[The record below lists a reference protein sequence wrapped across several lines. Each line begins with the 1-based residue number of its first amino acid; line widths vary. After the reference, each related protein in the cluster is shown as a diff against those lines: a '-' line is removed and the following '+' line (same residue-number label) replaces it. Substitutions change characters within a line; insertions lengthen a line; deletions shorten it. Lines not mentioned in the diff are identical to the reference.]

1 MAINDINT
9 GTQYIRNPTDFNLK
23 QLTLITSVG
32 GGAIDLTTFIIEL
45 NLYEDIFS
53 STISGEVVLQDSL
66 GLISTHLL
74 NGTEFIQVQ
83 LQKTTKDSAYISRNY
98 RVYKISKRVISDSNQ
113 YEIYV
118 LNFCSEEFLLSEQY
132 RISKSMKGMLIS
144 DIITN
149 VLNIYVL
156 GNLGNKPLYIDA
168 TKGVYDFVLPNKKLF
183 ETINWL
189 STYAQPA
196 EGTGADMLFYENSQG
211 YHFHSL
217 QKLYQN
223 PVYQTYKFDPKNL
236 LEKPGQIA
244 IQQQLTNA
252 SDFEM
257 LDFFDTLG
265 AVSNGTFGNKV
276 ITIDPLTRKVN
287 MGLFDYGNYSG
298 KKLNSYKLTNN
309 YQNRF
314 GKKMSDTP
322 HETLIGLEMGTL
334 RMATTNIEEKKN
346 KYISQKPD
354 SVAND
359 IMIEKY
365 LPNRVAQLALANYM
379 RIKITVPGDPLLLAG
394 SVVTFNTF
402 RINPDSNNR
411 SLDPLYS
418 GKYLVTAV
426 RHIVKGNGYITVLE
440 LAKDSVAAS
449 YSTNNSN
456 LSKYING
463 VQI

>member
-1 MAINDINT
+1 
-9 GTQYIRNPTDFNLK
+9 
-23 QLTLITSVG
+23 
-32 GGAIDLTTFIIEL
+32 
-45 NLYEDIFS
+45 
-53 STISGEVVLQDSL
+53 
-66 GLISTHLL
+66 
-74 NGTEFIQVQ
+74 
-83 LQKTTKDSAYISRNY
+83 
-98 RVYKISKRVISDSNQ
+98 
-113 YEIYV
+113 
-118 LNFCSEEFLLSEQY
+118 
-132 RISKSMKGMLIS
+132 
-144 DIITN
+144 
-149 VLNIYVL
+149 
-156 GNLGNKPLYIDA
+156 
-168 TKGVYDFVLPNKKLF
+168 
-183 ETINWL
+183 
-189 STYAQPA
+189 
-196 EGTGADMLFYENSQG
+196 
-211 YHFHSL
+211 
-217 QKLYQN
+217 
-223 PVYQTYKFDPKNL
+223 
-236 LEKPGQIA
+236 
-244 IQQQLTNA
+244 
-252 SDFEM
+252 
-257 LDFFDTLG
+257 
-265 AVSNGTFGNKV
+265 
-276 ITIDPLTRKVN
+276 

-322 HETLIGLEMGTL
+322 PETLIGLEMGTL